1 MQSML
6 RSILKTIV
14 AICLVIAATAP
25 QAHADNAGHKFVR
38 GIGNIL
44 SGWLEIPLAVY
55 TESLEETPLVG
66 MTLGLAKGVGKTIA
80 RTCVGVYETF
90 TFPFAFPEDYK
101 PLMEPEFVF
110 QKEV

>member
-1 MQSML
+1 MPSVL
-6 RSILKTIV
+6 RFILKT
-14 AICLVIAATAP
+14 AIAVCILITTIAP

-80 RTCVGVYETF
+80 RTCAGVYETF